1 MRVQNV
7 SAYSGYL
14 GRVGLEHI
22 ANLDDNNLT
31 NYFKDIVSKERSTN
45 QTYVRTFQTSG
56 FGQAPVVSE
65 GTTIGEDDIF
75 TGYPK
80 DWTPVKRG
88 LGFSISSEASETDQ
102 YGALKDIGVKLRNAF
117 RRTLEQVAANVI
129 NNATS
134 TGAYAGPDG
143 VALASASHPLD
154 SGTASNL
161 ATAAV
166 FGSLTLEDMI
176 EAMVSQE
183 GHRGDPDP
191 CMGPFYL
198 YVHPNMGAYARRVT
212 ESPMLA
218 GTANNDLN
226 IYNKGRVVKV
236 VDSPYFTDENFFAIR
251 AANNDEHGLFIL
263 RRRGI
268 RVKSEEDIDKDAM
281 KYRATEMYVCGHDN
295 WRGYRHNAGA

>member
-1 MRVQNV
+1 MRVTST

-31 NYFKDIVSKERSTN
+31 SYFKDIVSKERSTN
-45 QTYVRTFQTSG
+45 QTYVRTYQTSG
-56 FGQAPVVSE
+56 FGQATVVNE
-65 GTTIGEDDIF
+65 GTTIPEDDIF

-88 LGFSISSEASETDQ
+88 LGFSISTEASETDQ
-102 YGALKDIGVKLRNAF
+102 YGALKDIGTKLRNAF
-117 RRTLEQVAANVI
+117 RRTLEQQAANVI

-134 TGAYAGPDG
+134 TTGPDG
-143 VALASASHPLD
+143 KALAATDHPLD

-161 ATAAV
+161 MTAGA
-166 FGSLTLEDMI
+166 FGALNLEDMI

-198 YVHPNMGAYARRVT
+198 YVHPGLGAYARRVT
-212 ESPMLA
+212 ESPMLQ

-236 VDSPYFTDENFFAIR
+236 VDSPYFTDENFWALR
-251 AANNDEHGLFIL
+251 AANNDDHGLFIL

-281 KYRATEMYVCGHDN
+281 KYRATEIYVCGHDN
-295 WRGYRHNAGA
+295 WRGYRHNNGA